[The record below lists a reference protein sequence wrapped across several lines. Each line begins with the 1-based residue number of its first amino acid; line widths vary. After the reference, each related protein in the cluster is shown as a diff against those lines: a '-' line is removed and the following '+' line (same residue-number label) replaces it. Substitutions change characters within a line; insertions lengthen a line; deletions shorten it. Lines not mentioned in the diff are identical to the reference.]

1 MPRVGLSHLQAPSCR
16 SGPCGPTRMPQQR
29 LGWWRGAC
37 SRGAR
42 AGIEKGRT
50 ALHPLLLLLSL
61 QVTSLPT
68 STESQCCCSA
78 LRIPPLRSTAP
89 TFFEDFQP
97 PLLGSA
103 VRGQGGSSWKVK
115 TQILV
120 LGKCSRAYEC
130 IWSRQG
136 GLLLWGRVSR
146 AVSGRDRTSYYRS
159 NPLSLACLLK
169 NAIILCGGL
178 HPLPREARHRN

>member
-37 SRGAR
+37 SRGAH

-50 ALHPLLLLLSL
+50 ALHPLLLLPSL

-68 STESQCCCSA
+68 STESQCCCSSA
-78 LRIPPLRSTAP
+78 LRIPPLGSTAS
-89 TFFEDFQP
+89 TFFIKVFQL
-97 PLLGSA
+97 PLLGST
-103 VRGQGGSSWKVK
+103 VRGQGGGSWKVK
-115 TQILV
+115 TQTLL

-130 IWSRQG
+130 IWSGQG
-136 GLLLWGRVSR
+136 GLLLWRQMSR
-146 AVSGRDRTSYYRS
+146 AV
-159 NPLSLACLLK
+159 
-169 NAIILCGGL
+169 
-178 HPLPREARHRN
+178 E